1 MNLAYLDLFNHVEL
15 NENTVNVLVIE
26 NKKLFREMIQQFM
39 QSLLGLESKWVL
51 SDKGKLVSLN
61 KVAILVNDPLNLDM
75 NERKLLDGL
84 YNEMASIGMSDVH
97 YMDTI
102 QIQNALQAYINN
114 VIHDVDFPFLESGD
128 MSLTNLFKLASVH
141 FEDYSSEPLEKI
153 SNYCSLCSRFKKCRL
168 IVFVNLKTYFSDEEL
183 KEFYK
188 DMAYKKISLLLVE
201 NREFCELDNEITTT
215 IDSDLCIVK
224 C

>member
-84 YNEMASIGMSDVH
+84 YNE
-97 YMDTI
+97 
-102 QIQNALQAYINN
+102 
-114 VIHDVDFPFLESGD
+114 
-128 MSLTNLFKLASVH
+128 
-141 FEDYSSEPLEKI
+141 EP
-153 SNYCSLCSRFKKCRL
+153 
-168 IVFVNLKTYFSDEEL
+168 V
-183 KEFYK
+183 
-188 DMAYKKISLLLVE
+188 
-201 NREFCELDNEITTT
+201 
-215 IDSDLCIVK
+215 
-224 C
+224 

>member
-15 NENTVNVLVIE
+15 NENIVNVLVIE
-26 NKKLFREMIQQFM
+26 NKKLFREMIQQFR

-84 YNEMASIGMSDVH
+84 YNEMASIGMSEVH

-114 VIHDVDFPFLESGD
+114 VIHDVDFSFLESGD